1 MNGMEHS
8 LPHFGFGLWIV
19 WRNLEA
25 LGGTATAKNV
35 PDVGLKI
42 TLRVPLAE

>member
-1 MNGMEHS
+1 MEHS

-19 WRNLEA
+19 WRNVAA
-25 LGGTATAKNV
+25 LGGTATAQNV

>member
-1 MNGMEHS
+1 MEHS
-8 LPHFGFGLWIV
+8 LPHFWFGLWIV
-19 WRNLEA
+19 WWNVEA

-35 PDVGLKI
+35 PEAGLKI